1 MFLSK
6 ADLMSSKS
14 ESSTEISQHITLEQI
29 LARLTQHARPGS
41 LVYMISDF
49 RGLNDAVELHL
60 SKLSRH
66 CEVVLV
72 FIYDPLETRLPT
84 KGRYRFTDTVRDVVI
99 DATDQQRL
107 LNYQQRFEQRKQRLE
122 LLAKKQGLTLIQCS
136 TLDDPLQ
143 CLR

>member
-1 MFLSK
+1 M
-6 ADLMSSKS
+6 
-14 ESSTEISQHITLEQI
+14 
-29 LARLTQHARPGS
+29 
-41 LVYMISDF
+41 
-49 RGLNDAVELHL
+49 
-60 SKLSRH
+60 
-66 CEVVLV
+66 LV